1 MDKGGLNLEKLR
13 KTNRVDIK
21 ANIKE
26 KIADSKKVVTIDKKE
41 KSVKINDKKLFRK
54 NTFLTG
60 ITKRWATN
68 TLLVTALVLL
78 VLVAACIF
86 FVAEY
91 YRNYVVTYVSG
102 YANESVVTFF
112 APYVDGS
119 DEVFYQKAKEF
130 TNDFFDKSR
139 VEVQVV
145 DRYGDVAV
153 SSSGFKSDEKIEDME
168 DVNKALKSETGIHKW
183 FGFNQSGEHIVSVA
197 MVLPENSKGEFSG
210 AVRFMTSLKGGDDQI
225 VSFSIL
231 LILVYIVALFFVS
244 LSGVF
249 FVQTIVS
256 PLQKIN
262 DTAKLIAEGNYDVR
276 IDSTGKGDDEV
287 ADLARSKNTMISE
300 IAVTDKM
307 KNDFISTVSH
317 ELRTPL
323 TAIKGWGEM
332 LKELD
337 GEDREISRRG
347 TEVIINESE
356 RLSRLV
362 EELLDFSRMQNGNMT
377 LRLEKIDVLAELDEA
392 VFVFKERSKRDG
404 IEIKYN
410 APEIPAPM
418 MGDANRIK
426 QVFVNVLDNAF
437 KYNKQGGLVDVK
449 AVVDDGVLTI
459 NISDTGCGIAPE
471 DLPNVKKNFNKA
483 NLQVRGSGIGL
494 AVVDEIIKLH
504 NGVFE
509 INSQVDVGT
518 TVTIVLPIEKV
529 NIEPVTSLIEEM
541 MVSENEQKQML

>member
-26 KIADSKKVVTIDKKE
+26 KIADSKKVVAIDKKE
-41 KSVKINDKKLFRK
+41 KSVKIKDKKLFSK
-54 NTFLTG
+54 NMFLTG

-119 DEVFYQKAKEF
+119 DDVFYQKAKEF
-130 TNDFFDKSR
+130 TNDFSDKSR

-197 MVLPENSKGEFSG
+197 MVLPENSKGDFSG
-210 AVRFMTSLKGGDDQI
+210 AVRFMTSLKGVDDQI
-225 VSFSIL
+225 VSFSII

-287 ADLARSKNTMISE
+287 ADLARSINTMISE

-404 IEIKYN
+404 IDIKYN

-459 NISDTGCGIAPE
+459 NISDTGCGIASE
-471 DLPNVKKNFNKA
+471 DLPNVKKKFYKA

>member
-1 MDKGGLNLEKLR
+1 MDKEGLNLKKIR
-13 KTNRVDIK
+13 ATNSIDSK
-21 ANIKE
+21 MFFKE
-26 KIADSKKVVTIDKKE
+26 KTKE
-41 KSVKINDKKLFRK
+41 AKKKLFTDK
-54 NTFLTG
+54 KTDENKSFIKG

-91 YRNYVVTYVSG
+91 YRNYVVTYLSG
-102 YANESVVTFF
+102 YANETVATFF
-112 APYVDGS
+112 TPYVDGT
-119 DEVFYQKAKEF
+119 DEVFTQKAKEYTDNF
-130 TNDFFDKSR
+130 SDKSR
-139 VEVQVV
+139 VEVQII
-145 DRYGDVAV
+145 DRYGKITA
-153 SSSGFKSDEKIEDME
+153 SSSGFTSNETVSEME
-168 DVNKALKSETGIHKW
+168 DVQKANESKSGIYKW
-183 FGFNQSGEHIVSVA
+183 FGFNKTGEHIVSVA
-197 MVLPENSKGEFSG
+197 MILPDNSKGEFSG
-210 AVRFMTSLKGGDDQI
+210 AVRFMTSMQGIDTQI
-225 VSFSIL
+225 ISFSFI

-244 LSGVF
+244 LSGIF
-249 FVQTIVS
+249 FIQTIVS

-262 DTAKLIAEGNYDVR
+262 DTAKLIAGGNYDVQ
-276 IDSTGKGDDEV
+276 IETEGKEEDEIT
-287 ADLARSKNTMISE
+287 DLARSINTMISE
-300 IAVTDKM
+300 VAVTDKM

-377 LRLEKIDVLAELDEA
+377 LRLDKIDVLAELDEA

-426 QVFVNVLDNAF
+426 QVFVNILDNAF
-437 KYNKQGGLVDVK
+437 KYNKQGGFVDVE
-449 AVVDDGVLTI
+449 AIVDDGALTI
-459 NISDTGCGIAPE
+459 NFSDTGCGIAEE
-471 DLPNVKKNFNKA
+471 DLPNVKKKFYKS

-494 AVVDEIIKLH
+494 AVVDEIVKLH

-509 INSQVDVGT
+509 INSKIGVGT
-518 TVTIVLPIEKV
+518 TVTIVFPIEKV
-529 NIEPVTSLIEEM
+529 NVEPVGSLIEEM
-541 MVSENEQKQML
+541 MVTENEQQ

>member
-1 MDKGGLNLEKLR
+1 MSEKSSNSKKTSKINVDEAKKLLKVREQKSKKIFR
-13 KTNRVDIK
+13 KKTDDDTD
-21 ANIKE
+21 E
-26 KIADSKKVVTIDKKE
+26 KILK
-41 KSVKINDKKLFRK
+41 
-54 NTFLTG
+54 G

-68 TLLVTALVLL
+68 TLLITALILL
-78 VLVAACIF
+78 VLVVSAIV
-86 FVAEY
+86 FVIEY
-91 YRNYVVTYVSG
+91 YREYVVSYVSD
-102 YANESVVTFF
+102 YANEAVTTYFT
-112 APYVDGS
+112 PYIDGS
-119 DEVFYQKAKEF
+119 EDVFEQKAKEF
-130 TNDFFDKSR
+130 SDNFSDKSR
-139 VEVQVV
+139 IEVQVLNKDGTV
-145 DRYGDVAV
+145 IV
-153 SSSGFKSDEKIEDME
+153 SSSGFKSDGTIKGMS
-168 DVNKALKSETGIHKW
+168 DVLDARRDKSGMCKW
-183 FGFNQSGEHIVSVA
+183 FGFNDNGEHILSVA
-197 MVLPENSKGEFSG
+197 MVLPETSAGEFSG
-210 AVRFMTSLKGGDDQI
+210 AVRFITSLKYIDRQI
-225 VSFSIL
+225 IIL
-231 LILVYIVALFFVS
+231 TLMLVAVYFIALLFVS

-256 PLQKIN
+256 PVQKIN

-276 IDSTGKGDDEV
+276 IETDGKEDDEITE
-287 ADLARSKNTMISE
+287 LARSINTMISE

-418 MGDANRIK
+418 MGDPNRIK
-426 QVFVNVLDNAF
+426 QVFVNLLDNAF
-437 KYNKQGGLVDVK
+437 KYNKQGGLVDVE
-449 AVVDDGVLTI
+449 AIVDDGVLTI
-459 NISDTGCGIAPE
+459 NIADTGCGISPE
-471 DLPNVKKNFNKA
+471 DLPNVKKKFYKA

-494 AVVDEIIKLH
+494 AVVDEIVKLH
-504 NGVFE
+504 NGIIE
-509 INSQVDVGT
+509 INSILNVGT
-518 TVTIVLPIEKV
+518 TVTVIFPIEKV
-529 NIEPVTSLIEEM
+529 QVEQMPSLIEEAK
-541 MVSENEQKQML
+541 VNENE